1 MRWRLLAFVPPA
13 AFLATVSLMI
23 ASSLV
28 AGLESRVRRP
38 APGAMPVTWIESECR
53 RLERQILAV
62 SKRATGCDADLRC
75 LGSPILCPLSMDET
89 HEREYRALRREHAER
104 CAPDGAT
111 ARAGQLDPLADP
123 ACPAISEAFD
133 ASDGASRHTRA
144 IFWF

>member
-1 MRWRLLAFVPPA
+1 
-13 AFLATVSLMI
+13 
-23 ASSLV
+23 
-28 AGLESRVRRP
+28 
-38 APGAMPVTWIESECR
+38 
-53 RLERQILAV
+53 
-62 SKRATGCDADLRC
+62 
-75 LGSPILCPLSMDET
+75 MDET